1 MIEVSGLTK
10 TYGSKRAVHDLSFQV
25 RPGVVTGFLGPNG
38 AGKTT
43 TMRLILGLDHPTAGV
58 ATIGGKPY
66 RRLGAPLHTVGAM
79 LDAKAVH
86 PGRTARNHLLALAA
100 SNGIPLSRVDEVIE
114 QVGLGSVARK
124 RVGSFSLGMGQRL
137 GIAGALLGDP
147 EVLMFDEPV
156 NGLDPEGIH
165 WVRTLMKDL
174 AAQGRTV
181 FVSSHLLSEMSQT
194 ADRLIVIGRGELIAD
209 TTTEAFI
216 ERASTGYVRVRGP
229 EPTRLKEVLEG
240 AGGKVTES
248 GGTLRVTGL
257 TAERVSD
264 LAAEHGLR
272 LHEVASEH
280 ASLEE
285 AFLTLTRESV
295 EYRAR
300 SEEER

>member
-1 MIEVSGLTK
+1 MRCAACRHPMRPPPRQRTALPHRAVYSAIDESTELCVRITRSLDTLTARTSPCGGPRMIEVSGLTK

-124 RVGSFSLGMGQRL
+124 RVGSFSLG
-137 GIAGALLGDP
+137 
-147 EVLMFDEPV
+147 
-156 NGLDPEGIH
+156 
-165 WVRTLMKDL
+165 
-174 AAQGRTV
+174 
-181 FVSSHLLSEMSQT
+181 
-194 ADRLIVIGRGELIAD
+194 
-209 TTTEAFI
+209 
-216 ERASTGYVRVRGP
+216 
-229 EPTRLKEVLEG
+229 
-240 AGGKVTES
+240 
-248 GGTLRVTGL
+248 
-257 TAERVSD
+257 
-264 LAAEHGLR
+264 
-272 LHEVASEH
+272 
-280 ASLEE
+280 
-285 AFLTLTRESV
+285 
-295 EYRAR
+295 
-300 SEEER
+300 